1 MDKTGPVPRGAGVGS
16 TDAEWRAHL
25 VQVQLDLAME
35 AAQLVVWTWDM
46 ATDEVHMS
54 EASRAIAR
62 FAPDHTTTAQTLAI
76 MHPDDVAVSLERA
89 ERARRGEHD
98 VPVEFRLPDGEGG
111 WRWFVGRA
119 TRFGEG
125 ELPFIVGVCFDDTDR
140 RDQEER
146 LRRSEEAARA
156 AAEEKARFL
165 ATMSHEIR
173 TPMNGVIGMIELLAH
188 TALDDKQRRMLD
200 TCRDSAQLLL
210 ALLND
215 VLDFSKIEAGKV
227 ELESLPLSPGRMVEE
242 LGVVLRAQALERG
255 IEVHV
260 EVGDDVPALVEGDRL
275 RLRQILANLGGNAVK
290 FTEAGSVSLSVALD
304 RQDPADPRVRLRF
317 DIADTGIGIPPQALA
332 TLFEPFRQA
341 DASTTR
347 RFGGTGLGLSIVRHL
362 VDLMD
367 GTLECESREG
377 LGSRFRV
384 SLPFVRASAD
394 AIVAERARAEVPR
407 AAHVVTSQPVLT
419 IEEAARSGRLVL
431 LADDNATNREVITQ
445 QLERLGYACEAV
457 EDGEAAWS
465 RVVEQRSR
473 YALLLTDVQMPR
485 LDGLALAARIREHE
499 RTARLPPLS
508 IVAITANATTG
519 DGERCLA
526 AGMDAFLAKPVQ
538 LDPLRAALARA
549 LPPIQGFDAL
559 SRMVHDDRDKLRR
572 ILAAFATETRQD
584 LERWRQ
590 ARASTDRAML
600 GLLAHRLRSACL
612 TLGADEAAQLL
623 DAIEHDATD
632 PAMADPAFA
641 ATADRAS
648 ARVAA
653 LLADIEHALG
663 GLSSPA

>member
-1 MDKTGPVPRGAGVGS
+1 M
-16 TDAEWRAHL
+16 RASL
-25 VQVQLDLAME
+25 DRVRLDLALQ
-35 AAQLVVWTWDM
+35 AAKLVVWTWDM
-46 ATDEVHMS
+46 ATDEFEMS
-54 EASRAIAR
+54 EADRAYVGL
-62 FAPDHTTTAQTLAI
+62 APDHTLAAQTFAM
-76 MHPDDVAVSLERA
+76 MHPDDVAPSMERV
-89 ERARRGEHD
+89 ERTRRGEHD
-98 VPVEFRLPDGEGG
+98 VPIEFRLPDGRGG
-111 WRWFVGRA
+111 WRWWVGEA

-125 ELPFIVGVCFDDTDR
+125 DLPWMVGVCYDDTDR
-140 RDQEER
+140 RDQEEA

-173 TPMNGVIGMIELLAH
+173 TPMNGVIGMVELLSH

-200 TCRDSAQLLL
+200 TCRDSAQVLL

-227 ELESLPLSPGRMVEE
+227 ELETLPLSPGRMVED
-242 LGVVLRAQALERG
+242 LGVVLRAQAMERG
-255 IEVHV
+255 IDVDV
-260 EVGDDVPALVEGDRL
+260 EVDEAVPALVEGDRV

-290 FTEAGSVSLSVALD
+290 FTERGRVTLSVSPD

-317 DIADTGIGIPPQALA
+317 DVADTGIGIPPQALA

-377 LGSRFRV
+377 EGSRFRV

-394 AIVAERARAEVPR
+394 AIVAERARAQAPR
-407 AAHVVTSQPVLT
+407 IAHVAGTHPALS
-419 IEEAARSGRLVL
+419 IEDAARSGRLVL

-457 EDGEAAWS
+457 EDGEAAWT
-465 RVVEQRSR
+465 RIVEQRTR
-473 YALLLTDVQMPR
+473 YALLLTDVQMPK

-499 RTARLPPLS
+499 RTAHLPPLS
-508 IVAITANATTG
+508 IVAITAGATSG

-538 LDPLRAALARA
+538 LEPLRDAIARA

-559 SRMVHDDRDKLRR
+559 SRIVHDDRDKLRR
-572 ILAAFATETRQD
+572 ILAAFATDTRQD
-584 LERWRQ
+584 LERWRL
-590 ARASTDRAML
+590 ARAPLDRATL
-600 GLLAHRLRSACL
+600 GMLAHRLRSACL

-623 DAIEHDATD
+623 DAIEHEVTD
-632 PAMADPAFA
+632 PSVADAAFG
-641 ATADRAS
+641 ATADRAG

-653 LLADIEHALG
+653 LLADIERALG